1 MFVSV
6 LTLRKLRFCAKRRS
20 TTIWTLKSEIISG
33 VLFESCSK
41 KQKLRNHGNS
51 TTRMILKHE
60 KLQKQLIQVTSNSK
74 WFTIIANHVAAIC
87 LLKTSDAWRFIK
99 WSSFL
104 LTSEHSKLLRF
115 WSKNESLELLA
126 MFDCRKNSAW
136 FYPRVWCTIDG
147 SWQ

>member
-1 MFVSV
+1 MCKKEIHNYLNFKERNYFRGFVWV
-6 LTLRKLRFCAKRRS
+6 LQQKAKTQKSRKFYNTHDTETWEAAK
-20 TTIWTLKSEIISG
+20 T
-33 VLFESCSK
+33 V
-41 KQKLRNHGNS
+41 NS
-51 TTRMILKHE
+51 
-60 KLQKQLIQVTSNSK
+60 SNIK
-74 WFTIIANHVAAIC
+74 FKRFTIIANHVAAIC

-99 WSSFL
+99 WSSIL